1 MTAQQR
7 RKSNLAHFRRFAVAV
22 AISGAVASGFAQGQ
36 SPESAPRPRQM
47 PGGAIVPQPPSAA
60 PNDSAPDAGL
70 SPELMYRL
78 LLGDVA
84 LQRGEP
90 ALAAR
95 AYLEAARETRD
106 PTLARRATEIAVGAR
121 ARSLSIESA
130 RLWSEIDPSAQRPK
144 QLIAALAS
152 GGGTKGFDSPGVGN
166 DLKAELERVLADAA
180 SSPAA
185 LGEAFL
191 QLNRLLAYEPDK
203 QATLRLVESVAQ
215 PYPDLAEARFAVA
228 LAALNTG
235 LNELSTSST
244 ALREID
250 RALILKPGWER
261 AAMLKGEILSKRSPE
276 EAIAYLIDYMKAH
289 PDSKA
294 AAGSLAELYVAQKRY
309 AEARAIFERFW
320 AADKT
325 NRDYEFAIAAL
336 AVQMKDWGSAEKLFE
351 DLKQANYDENGG
363 VELYLAQI
371 ADETGRYALAF
382 DRYRAVP
389 DGERAWIAKLRA
401 ATMLAKQNRIAEARR
416 YLADLP
422 AVTIEQRV
430 EVRQAEAQLL
440 RDAGDNAAAYAVLA
454 QALVEQPDQ
463 PGLLYDIAMVAE
475 KLDKIDVVEAR
486 LTQLIALNPENAQAL
501 NALGYTLV
509 DRTKRTAEGA
519 ALIERAHKLDPK
531 DPFILDSMGWA
542 QFRLGDLD
550 AAEGFLRRALV
561 ERPDAE
567 IAAHLGEVLWAKGE
581 QARAREVWQSQLKST
596 PDNPVLLET
605 MRRHAP

>member
-1 MTAQQR
+1 MTAAL
-7 RKSNLAHFRRFAVAV
+7 SGVAASMPLA
-22 AISGAVASGFAQGQ
+22 GLAQGQ
-36 SPESAPRPRQM
+36 P
-47 PGGAIVPQPPSAA
+47 PGTGTTKEPAA
-60 PNDSAPDAGL
+60 SQLPAEGL
-70 SPELMYRL
+70 SPELMYRI

-106 PTLARRATEIAVGAR
+106 ATLAKRATEIAVGAR
-121 ARSLSIESA
+121 ARSLSVESA

-144 QLIAALAS
+144 QLLAALSGAS
-152 GGGTKGFDSPGVGN
+152 AKGFDSPGVGN

-180 SSPAA
+180 TSPAA
-185 LGEAFL
+185 LGDAFL

-203 QATLRLVESVAQ
+203 LATLRLVESVAQ

-228 LAALNTG
+228 LAAYNTG
-235 LNELSTSST
+235 LAELSTS
-244 ALREID
+244 ALALKEVD
-250 RALILKPGWER
+250 RALILKAGWER
-261 AAMLKGEILSKRSPE
+261 AAMLKGEILHKRSPD
-276 EAIAYLIDYMKAH
+276 EAIAYLVDYIKAH

-294 AAGSLAELYVAQKRY
+294 AAGALAQFYVEQKRY

-320 AADKT
+320 AADKS

-336 AVQMKDWGSAEKLFE
+336 AVQMKDWQGAEKLFE
-351 DLKQANYDENGG
+351 DLKAANYDENGG

-371 ADETGRYALAF
+371 AEETGRYALAF

-401 ATMLAKQNRIAEARR
+401 ATMLAKQNRMADARR

-422 AVTIEQRV
+422 AVTIEQRIQ
-430 EVRQAEAQLL
+430 VRQAEAQLL
-440 RDAGDNAAAYAVLA
+440 RDAGDNAAAYAVLT
-454 QALVEQPDQ
+454 QALIEQPDQ
-463 PGLLYDIAMVAE
+463 PDLLYDIAMVAE
-475 KLDKIDVVEAR
+475 KLDKIDVLESR
-486 LTQLIALNPENAQAL
+486 LNQLIALKPDNAQAL

-509 DRTKRTAEGA
+509 DRTTRTAEGL

-542 QFRLGDLD
+542 QFRMGNFD
-550 AAEGFLRRALV
+550 AAETYLRRALT
-561 ERPDAE
+561 ERGDAE

-581 QARAREVWQSQLKST
+581 RTRAREVWQSQLKST

-605 MRRHAP
+605 MRRFAP

>member
-1 MTAQQR
+1 
-7 RKSNLAHFRRFAVAV
+7 LAHFRRFALA
-22 AISGAVASGFAQGQ
+22 AGLSAAVASLSSGGFAQGQ
-36 SPESAPRPRQM
+36 V
-47 PGGAIVPQPPSAA
+47 PGPKSEPPASQLPAE
-60 PNDSAPDAGL
+60 GL
-70 SPELMYRL
+70 SPDLMYRI

-106 PTLARRATEIAVGAR
+106 ATLAKRATEIAVGAR
-121 ARSLSIESA
+121 ARSLSVESA
-130 RLWSEIDPSAQRPK
+130 RLWSELDPSAQRPK
-144 QLIAALAS
+144 QLLAALS
-152 GGGTKGFDSPGVGN
+152 GAGAKGFDSPGVGN

-180 SSPAA
+180 ASPAA
-185 LGEAFL
+185 LGDAFM

-203 QATLRLVESVAQ
+203 QAILRLVESVAQ

-228 LAALNTG
+228 LAAYNTG
-235 LNELSTSST
+235 LAELSTSAQ
-244 ALREID
+244 ALKEVD
-250 RALILKPGWER
+250 RALILKAGWER
-261 AAMLKGEILSKRSPE
+261 AALLKAEILGKRSPA
-276 EAIAYLIDYMKAH
+276 EATAYLVDYLKAH
-289 PDSKA
+289 PDSKG
-294 AAGSLAELYVAQKRY
+294 AAGSLAQFYVEQKRY

-320 AADKT
+320 AADKS

-336 AVQMKDWGSAEKLFE
+336 AVQMKDWQSAEKLFE
-351 DLKQANYDENGG
+351 DLKAANYDENGG

-401 ATMLAKQNRIAEARR
+401 ATMLAKQNKMAEARR

-430 EVRQAEAQLL
+430 QVRQAEAQLL
-440 RDAGDNAAAYAVLA
+440 RDAGDNAGAYAVLT
-454 QALVEQPDQ
+454 QALVEHPDQ
-463 PGLLYDIAMVAE
+463 PDLLYDSAMVAE
-475 KLDKIDVVEAR
+475 KLDKIDVLESR
-486 LTQLIALNPENAQAL
+486 LTRLIALNPDNAQAL

-509 DRTKRTAEGA
+509 DRTTRTAEGA

-542 QFRLGDLD
+542 QFRLGNFD
-550 AAEGFLRRALV
+550 AAETYLRQALN
-561 ERPDAE
+561 EQGDAE

-581 QARAREVWQSQLKST
+581 RTRAREVWQSQLKST
-596 PDNPVLLET
+596 PDNPVLIET
-605 MRRHAP
+605 MRRFATP

>member
-1 MTAQQR
+1 VAAAL
-7 RKSNLAHFRRFAVAV
+7 SAAVALL
-22 AISGAVASGFAQGQ
+22 
-36 SPESAPRPRQM
+36 
-47 PGGAIVPQPPSAA
+47 PSAGLA
-60 PNDSAPDAGL
+60 QEQLPGAKSEPASQLPAEGL
-70 SPELMYRL
+70 SPELMYRI

-106 PTLARRATEIAVGAR
+106 ATLAKRATEIAVGAR
-121 ARSLSIESA
+121 ARSLSVESA

-144 QLIAALAS
+144 QLLAALS
-152 GGGTKGFDSPGVGN
+152 GTGAKGFDSPGVGN

-185 LGEAFL
+185 LGDAFM

-203 QATLRLVESVAQ
+203 QATLKLVESVAQ

-228 LAALNTG
+228 LAAYNTG
-235 LNELSTSST
+235 LADLSTS
-244 ALREID
+244 ALALKEVD
-250 RALILKPGWER
+250 RALILKAGWER
-261 AAMLKGEILSKRSPE
+261 AAMLKAEILGKRAPA
-276 EAIAYLIDYMKAH
+276 EAIAYLVDYMKAH

-294 AAGSLAELYVAQKRY
+294 AAGSLAQFYVEQKRY

-320 AADKT
+320 AADKS

-336 AVQMKDWGSAEKLFE
+336 AVQMKDWQSAEKLFE
-351 DLKQANYDENGG
+351 DLKTAKYDENGG

-371 ADETGRYALAF
+371 AEETGRFALAF
-382 DRYRAVP
+382 ERYRAVP

-401 ATMLAKQNRIAEARR
+401 ATMLAKQNRMADAQR

-422 AVTIEQRV
+422 AVTIEQRTQ
-430 EVRQAEAQLL
+430 VRQAQAQLL
-440 RDAGDNAAAYAVLA
+440 RDAGDNAGAYAVLT

-463 PGLLYDIAMVAE
+463 PDLLYDIAMVAE
-475 KLDKIDVVEAR
+475 KLDKIDVLESR
-486 LTQLIALNPENAQAL
+486 LSQLIALNPDNAQAL

-509 DRTKRTAEGA
+509 DRTTRTAEGA

-542 QFRLGDLD
+542 QFRMGNFD
-550 AAEGFLRRALV
+550 AAETYLRQALT
-561 ERPDAE
+561 ERGDAE

-581 QARAREVWQSQLKST
+581 RTRAREVWQSQLKST

-605 MRRHAP
+605 MRRFAP

>member
-1 MTAQQR
+1 MAQ
-7 RKSNLAHFRRFAVAV
+7 FRRFALAFV
-22 AISGAVASGFAQGQ
+22 SGALAGIALPVFAQGQ
-36 SPESAPRPRQM
+36 PAPKASAPT
-47 PGGAIVPQPPSAA
+47 AAA
-60 PNDSAPDAGL
+60 PAPAEEGL
-70 SPELMYRL
+70 SAELMYRL

-106 PTLARRATEIAVGAR
+106 PSLARRATEIAVGAR
-121 ARSLSIESA
+121 ARALSIESA
-130 RLWSEIDPSAQRPK
+130 RLWSEIDPEATRPK
-144 QLIAALAS
+144 QVLTALATGA
-152 GGGTKGFDSPGVGN
+152 GGKGFDSPGVGN

-191 QLNRLLAYEPDK
+191 QLNRLLAYESDK

-228 LAALNTG
+228 LAAYNTG
-235 LNELSTSST
+235 LAELSTSAA

-250 RALILKPGWER
+250 RALLLKPGWER
-261 AAMLKGEILSKRSPE
+261 AAMLKAEILGKRSPA
-276 EAIAYLIDYMKAH
+276 EAIKYLVDYMTLH

-294 AAGSLAELYVAQKRY
+294 AAGSLAQFYVEQKRY

-320 AADKT
+320 AADKS

-336 AVQMKDWGSAEKLFE
+336 AVQMKDWQGAEKLFE
-351 DLKQANYDENGG
+351 DLKAANYDENGG

-371 ADETGRYALAF
+371 AEETGRYALAY

-389 DGERAWIAKLRA
+389 DGERSWVAKLRA
-401 ATMLAKQNRIAEARR
+401 AAMLAKQNRMADARR

-430 EVRQAEAQLL
+430 QVRQAESQML
-440 RDAGDNAAAYAVLA
+440 RDAGDNAGAYAVLT
-454 QALVEQPDQ
+454 QASVEQPDQ
-463 PGLLYDIAMVAE
+463 PDLLYDIAMVAE
-475 KLDKIDVVEAR
+475 KLDKIDVVEAK

-509 DRTKRTAEGA
+509 DRTPRTAEGF
-519 ALIERAHKLDPK
+519 ALIERAHNLDPK

-542 QFRLGDLD
+542 QFRMGNLE
-550 AAEGFLRRALV
+550 AAEGYLRQALT

-567 IAAHLGEVLWAKGE
+567 IAAHLGEVLWARGE

>member
-1 MTAQQR
+1 M
-7 RKSNLAHFRRFAVAV
+7 AHFRRFAVAAALSV
-22 AISGAVASGFAQGQ
+22 AAALLPSAGLAQG
-36 SPESAPRPRQM
+36 EL
-47 PGGAIVPQPPSAA
+47 PGSKSEPASQLPAE
-60 PNDSAPDAGL
+60 GL
-70 SPELMYRL
+70 SPELMYRI

-106 PTLARRATEIAVGAR
+106 PTLAKRATEIAVGAR
-121 ARSLSIESA
+121 ARSLSVESA

-144 QLIAALAS
+144 QLLAALS
-152 GGGTKGFDSPGVGN
+152 GAGAKGFDSPGVGN
-166 DLKAELERVLADAA
+166 DLKAELERVLAEAA

-185 LGEAFL
+185 LGDAFM

-228 LAALNTG
+228 LAAYNTG
-235 LNELSTSST
+235 LAELSTS
-244 ALREID
+244 ALALKEVD
-250 RALILKPGWER
+250 RALILKAGWER
-261 AAMLKGEILSKRSPE
+261 AAMLKAEILGKRAPA
-276 EAIAYLIDYMKAH
+276 EAIAYLVDYMKAH

-294 AAGSLAELYVAQKRY
+294 AAGSLAQFYVEQKRY

-320 AADKT
+320 AADKS

-336 AVQMKDWGSAEKLFE
+336 AVQMKDWQSAEKLFE
-351 DLKQANYDENGG
+351 DLKAANYDENGG

-371 ADETGRYALAF
+371 AEETGRYALAF
-382 DRYRAVP
+382 ERYRAVP

-401 ATMLAKQNRIAEARR
+401 ATMLAKQDRMADAQR

-422 AVTIEQRV
+422 AVTIEQRTQ
-430 EVRQAEAQLL
+430 VRQAQAQLL
-440 RDAGDNAAAYAVLA
+440 RDAGDNAGAYAVLT
-454 QALVEQPDQ
+454 QALIEQPDQ
-463 PGLLYDIAMVAE
+463 PDLLYDIAMVAE
-475 KLDKIDVVEAR
+475 KLDKIDVVESR
-486 LTQLIALNPENAQAL
+486 LGQLIALNPDNAQAL

-509 DRTKRTAEGA
+509 DRTTRTAEGA

-542 QFRLGDLD
+542 QFRMGNFD
-550 AAEGFLRRALV
+550 AAETYLRQALT
-561 ERPDAE
+561 ERGDAE

-581 QARAREVWQSQLKST
+581 RARAREVWQSQLKTT

-605 MRRHAP
+605 MRRFAP

>member
-1 MTAQQR
+1 
-7 RKSNLAHFRRFAVAV
+7 LAHFRRFAVA
-22 AISGAVASGFAQGQ
+22 AALCAAVASLSSGGFAQG
-36 SPESAPRPRQM
+36 EL
-47 PGGAIVPQPPSAA
+47 PGSKSEPAA
-60 PNDSAPDAGL
+60 SQLPAEGL
-70 SPELMYRL
+70 SPELMYRI

-106 PTLARRATEIAVGAR
+106 ATLAKRATEIAVGAR
-121 ARSLSIESA
+121 ARSLSVESA
-130 RLWSEIDPSAQRPK
+130 RLWSELDPSAQRPK
-144 QLIAALAS
+144 QLLAALS
-152 GGGTKGFDSPGVGN
+152 GAGAKGFDSPGVGN

-180 SSPAA
+180 TSPAA
-185 LGEAFL
+185 LGDAFL

-203 QATLRLVESVAQ
+203 QAILRLVESVAQ

-228 LAALNTG
+228 LAAYNTG
-235 LNELSTSST
+235 LADLSTSAQ
-244 ALREID
+244 ALKEVD
-250 RALILKPGWER
+250 RALILKAGWER
-261 AAMLKGEILSKRSPE
+261 AALLKAEILGKRSPA
-276 EAIAYLIDYMKAH
+276 EATAYLVDYLKAH

-294 AAGSLAELYVAQKRY
+294 AAGSLAQFYVEQKRY

-320 AADKT
+320 AADKS

-336 AVQMKDWGSAEKLFE
+336 AVQMKDWQSAEKLFE
-351 DLKQANYDENGG
+351 DLKAANYDENGG

-401 ATMLAKQNRIAEARR
+401 ATMLAKQNKMAEARR

-430 EVRQAEAQLL
+430 QVRQAEAQLL
-440 RDAGDNAAAYAVLA
+440 RDAGDNAGAYAVLT
-454 QALVEQPDQ
+454 QALVEHPDQ
-463 PGLLYDIAMVAE
+463 PDLLYDSAMVAE
-475 KLDKIDVVEAR
+475 KLDKIDVLESR
-486 LTQLIALNPENAQAL
+486 LTRLIALNPDNAQAL

-509 DRTKRTAEGA
+509 DRTTRTAEGV

-542 QFRLGDLD
+542 QFRLGNFD
-550 AAEGFLRRALV
+550 AAETYLRQALN
-561 ERPDAE
+561 ERGDAE

-581 QARAREVWQSQLKST
+581 RTRAREVWQSQLKST
-596 PDNPVLLET
+596 PDNPVLIET
-605 MRRHAP
+605 MRRFAP